1 MAWTLAVIAVLGL
14 VPVVLEIYWRK
25 TGRGPKLMGHRLVV
39 PDQELGWRGAPG
51 ISTLS
56 SSWTGEFEVGC
67 THNSEGCRGGEFSE
81 TKPEGV
87 FRIICIGD
95 SYTYGGGVKDE
106 ETYPIRLEARLRH
119 RPGARAPVEVINLGV
134 QGYSIRQ
141 MRMLLDRVAA
151 RYRPDL
157 IIAAVLPLHVVTAS
171 LGTRNFTV
179 GSDGFLLWNET
190 PTIGRIGNWLHARS
204 RFLQV
209 VLEKPLKRRRKKTFR
224 KVHPR
229 KRADLFE
236 DNGSYEAGW
245 RELEDQVRLMQQTAR
260 DNGAAFALLYV
271 PEMDFDKPGRD
282 YPRRRLSSFC
292 RNESVVFIS
301 AQEAVSREALT
312 RALYFAREGHLNTA
326 GYDLVAQ
333 VVFDHL
339 SAHNLVP

>member
-1 MAWTLAVIAVLGL
+1 
-14 VPVVLEIYWRK
+14 
-25 TGRGPKLMGHRLVV
+25 MGHRLVV

-67 THNSEGCRGGEFSE
+67 THNSEGYRGGEFTE

-106 ETYPIRLEARLRH
+106 ETYPTRLEARLQH

-141 MRMLLDRVAA
+141 MRLLLDRMAP
-151 RYRPDL
+151 RCRPDL
-157 IIAAVLPLHVVTAS
+157 VIAAVLPLQVVTAS
-171 LGTRNFTV
+171 MGMQSLTI
-179 GSDGFLLWNET
+179 GSDGFLLWNEV

-209 VLEKPLKRRRKKTFR
+209 VLEKPLKRRRKKIFR
-224 KVHPR
+224 KVHPH
-229 KRADLFE
+229 KREDLFE
-236 DNGSYEAGW
+236 GNGSYEAGW
-245 RELEDQVRLMQQTAR
+245 RALEDQVRLMKQTAQ

-271 PEMDFDKPGRD
+271 PEIDFDKPDRD
-282 YPRRRLSSFC
+282 YPQRRLSSFC

-301 AQEAVSREALT
+301 AQEAVRQEAPT
-312 RALYFAREGHLNTA
+312 RTLYHARDGHLNAA

-333 VVFDHL
+333 VVSDHL
-339 SAHNLVP
+339 SAHDLVP